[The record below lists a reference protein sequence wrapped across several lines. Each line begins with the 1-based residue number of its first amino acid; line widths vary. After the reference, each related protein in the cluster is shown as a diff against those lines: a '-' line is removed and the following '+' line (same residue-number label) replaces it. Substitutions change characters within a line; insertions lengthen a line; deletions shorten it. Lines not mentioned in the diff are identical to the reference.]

1 MQKKISVLA
10 NCMVLMPCHG
20 VPASTRTINSLVFRT
35 NSGSCMH
42 TAFKCSIVR
51 TLQTLEERI
60 LWDILN
66 DVIFFLPMD
75 SLGLPSDVC
84 ITYVI

>member
-1 MQKKISVLA
+1 
-10 NCMVLMPCHG
+10 
-20 VPASTRTINSLVFRT
+20 
-35 NSGSCMH
+35 MH

-51 TLQTLEERI
+51 TLQTIEERI
-60 LWDILN
+60 LWDIVN